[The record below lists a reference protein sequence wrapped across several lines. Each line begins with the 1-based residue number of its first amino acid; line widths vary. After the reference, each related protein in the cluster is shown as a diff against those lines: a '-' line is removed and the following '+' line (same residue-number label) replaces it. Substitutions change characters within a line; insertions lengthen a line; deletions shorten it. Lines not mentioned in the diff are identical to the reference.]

1 MSVIELQ
8 KAVSQSIKTQKR
20 NTANLQKSFKFCDVI
35 RLISKL
41 YKCYVHRSKACI
53 HLPCISKFRKLIS
66 NQHYLPTRNMKSDWH
81 TCSST
86 VILHTQKNVTLSLTN
101 VEGVKRHMKVSTTS
115 SNPFNS
121 KDSLYF
127 PSAQLSSVLFNAI
140 TIHSPSMTV
149 KKKKI
154 IMRSYL
160 SLKWLKER
168 AKNLP
173 LLSIKRVKL
182 KQFYFFFTLQT
193 YKL

>member
-8 KAVSQSIKTQKR
+8 KAVSQSIKTQKK
-20 NTANLQKSFKFCDVI
+20 TANFQQSCKCCDVI

-41 YKCYVHRSKACI
+41 HKCCVHRSKA
-53 HLPCISKFRKLIS
+53 CISKFRKLIS

-86 VILHTQKNVTLSLTN
+86 VILHTQKNVILSLTN
-101 VEGVKRHMKVSTTS
+101 VEEVKRHMKVGTTL

-127 PSAQLSSVLFNAI
+127 PSAQLSSVMLNAI

-149 KKKKI
+149 KKKT
-154 IMRSYL
+154 S
-160 SLKWLKER
+160 
-168 AKNLP
+168 
-173 LLSIKRVKL
+173 
-182 KQFYFFFTLQT
+182 
-193 YKL
+193 

>member
-8 KAVSQSIKTQKR
+8 KAVSQSIKMQKR
-20 NTANLQKSFKFCDVI
+20 STANLQKSFKFCDVI

-41 YKCYVHRSKACI
+41 NNCYVHRSKACI

-101 VEGVKRHMKVSTTS
+101 VEEVKRHMKVSTTS

-168 AKNLP
+168 EKNLP